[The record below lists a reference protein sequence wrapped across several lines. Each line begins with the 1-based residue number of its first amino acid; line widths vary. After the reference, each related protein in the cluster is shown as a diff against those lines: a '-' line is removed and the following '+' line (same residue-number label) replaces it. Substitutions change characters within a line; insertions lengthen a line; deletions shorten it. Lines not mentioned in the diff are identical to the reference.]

1 LITACMTFLQP
12 SCPLENVQTNQEIVV
27 HALQRSTPH
36 ADLPA
41 VNSLAP
47 WWGCPTPRLPSLP
60 QSITQF
66 CDILNCS
73 NKRLPPAHSN
83 TANRSHPQQSA
94 RVHAAVHLGPLF
106 LLGPQRSTATSYN
119 CLPLKIM
126 GKKWIWPSGFVWV
139 SCTSQST
146 HQHSSSHS
154 SST

>member
-1 LITACMTFLQP
+1 MPFEECPDKPRNRSSRTPTEHTTCRPAGRQAC
-12 SCPLENVQTNQEIVV
+12 
-27 HALQRSTPH
+27 
-36 ADLPA
+36 
-41 VNSLAP
+41 NSLAP
-47 WWGCPTPRLPSLP
+47 WWGPTPRLPSLP
-60 QSITQF
+60 QSITQY
-66 CDILNCS
+66 CYILNCS
-73 NKRLPPAHSN
+73 NKGLPPAHSN